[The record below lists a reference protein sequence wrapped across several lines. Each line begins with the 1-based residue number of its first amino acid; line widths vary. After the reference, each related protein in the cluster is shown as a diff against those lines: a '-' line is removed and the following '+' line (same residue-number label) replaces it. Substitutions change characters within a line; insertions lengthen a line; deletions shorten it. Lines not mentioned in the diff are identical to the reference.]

1 MDIAGDTYSVAG
13 SSPLA
18 RGLLVHA
25 DLEIGFARIIP
36 ARAGFTLRTR
46 RTATPIWDHPR
57 SRGVYSWA
65 INLPH
70 FSLGSSPLARG
81 LRRQTILPSLSSRI
95 IPARAGFTQ
104 NFILIHFMARDH
116 PRSRG
121 VYADCADSL
130 AVCVGSSP
138 LARGLPSGWGR
149 PASTRGIIPARAGFT
164 CGSGCGT
171 SGGLDHPRSRG
182 VYARISGVT
191 SDGMGSSP
199 LARGLRMR
207 CRG

>member
-1 MDIAGDTYSVAG
+1 MRRCMDHPRSRGVYVDIAGDTYSVAG

-138 LARGLPSGWGR
+138 LARGLHEHAPGGR
-149 PASTRGIIPARAGFT
+149 MRLGIIPARAGFT
-164 CGSGCGT
+164 RRRMCGRLT
-171 SGGLDHPRSRG
+171 ARDHPRSRG
-182 VYARISGVT
+182 VYLG
-191 SDGMGSSP
+191 
-199 LARGLRMR
+199 
-207 CRG
+207 